1 MKSNIKIPVLLFLVT
16 ISSVIYTKQ
25 VSAQQT
31 NVSFQVFYDQ
41 LSPYGEWVNYPN
53 YGYVWIPNAGSDFV
67 PYSTQGHWLLTDYG
81 WTWMSDY
88 SWGWAPFHY
97 GRWDFDHYYG
107 WFWVPDNE
115 WGPAWVSWRRAEGYY
130 GWAPMETGISLS
142 ASFNRGYDSH
152 DDHWIFV
159 KDRDIDRSDINH
171 YYINKTDQYQIVR
184 RSSVINGTYVDSKR
198 HTTYVTGPA
207 RADFQKVAGRKVNSV
222 AIVDNN
228 KPGQSLN
235 NGHFS
240 IYRPEVAKNNTKDKK
255 PVPAKIADLKDI
267 KQPTERNTSNSQAK
281 LNPANN
287 IKDVKKST
295 SVNPQSASNNVK
307 PALSQKSNPPQNI
320 KTVNQP
326 DNVKTINTTQSQNL
340 NKASQHN
347 NVKPANP
354 TTTQNIKKE
363 EHPANA
369 KALNPT
375 PVQNIKREEQPV
387 NAKTFQPT
395 TSQNVRRDLQP
406 NNVKTM
412 NTNSSQNAGKA
423 KQPKAIKV
431 SEKNNIGDQKKSN
444 SSEEIK

>member
-16 ISSVIYTKQ
+16 VSSVIYTKQ

-53 YGYVWIPNAGSDFV
+53 YGYVWIPEAGSDFV

-115 WGPAWVSWRRAEGYY
+115 WGPSWVSWRRAEGYY
-130 GWAPMETGISLS
+130 GWAPMESGISLS

-159 KDRDIDRSDINH
+159 KDRDIDRTDINH

-184 RSSVINGTYVDSKR
+184 RSSVINGTYVDNKR
-198 HTTYVTGPA
+198 HTTYITGPA

-228 KPGQSLN
+228 KPGQSLT

-240 IYRPEVAKNNTKDKK
+240 IYRPEFAKNNSKDKK
-255 PVPAKIADLKDI
+255 PVPSKIADLKDI
-267 KQPTERNTSNSQAK
+267 KQPTERNASNSVKSAPSQKSIPPQNTKTAK
-281 LNPANN
+281 QP
-287 IKDVKKST
+287 D
-295 SVNPQSASNNVK
+295 NVK
-307 PALSQKSNPPQNI
+307 TINTRQSQKSNLPQNT
-320 KTVNQP
+320 KTAKLP
-326 DNVKTINTTQSQNL
+326 DNVKTINTTQSQNF
-340 NKASQHN
+340 NKPSQQN
-347 NVKPANP
+347 SVKPANP
-354 TTTQNIKKE
+354 ATTQNIKKE
-363 EHPANA
+363 GNPGNG
-369 KALNPT
+369 KALNTSPA
-375 PVQNIKREEQPV
+375 QNIKREEQPV
-387 NAKTFQPT
+387 SVKTFQPT
-395 TSQNVRRDLQP
+395 TSQNVRRDIQP
-406 NNVKTM
+406 NNIKTI
-412 NTNSSQNAGKA
+412 NTNSSQNTGKA
-423 KQPKAIKV
+423 KPPKATKI
-431 SEKNNIGDQKKSN
+431 SERNNIGDQKKSN